1 MIKNFSD
8 FNKEKWF
15 VIREMLEIHEN
26 VYCNIQDI
34 VEILYDKNIEDY
46 CPLDKSSI
54 TKGKFY
60 SFKSKSILH
69 CSNKLS
75 EGVIEYGI

>member
-34 VEILYDKNIEDY
+34 VEILYDKNIEHR
-46 CPLDKSSI
+46 
-54 TKGKFY
+54 T
-60 SFKSKSILH
+60 
-69 CSNKLS
+69 
-75 EGVIEYGI
+75 